1 MTRASYQ
8 DPNPLN
14 VSRVENKTVLRSELT
29 PQRVLS
35 TRDTNTWKSNIFYN
49 EDGDDAKKRFTNTF
63 KSTVFACAT
72 QNPVNRKVL
81 GGESKGTETLFGQDE
96 TFYATSS
103 QNELI
108 TRPQSA
114 KLDYK

>member
-1 MTRASYQ
+1 
-8 DPNPLN
+8 
-14 VSRVENKTVLRSELT
+14 
-29 PQRVLS
+29 
-35 TRDTNTWKSNIFYN
+35 
-49 EDGDDAKKRFTNTF
+49 
-63 KSTVFACAT
+63 
-72 QNPVNRKVL
+72 L